1 MLQLSLW
8 IYPISKVREIYSLG
22 DHRLIRTDSTET
34 DTIPWNRCSALR
46 TRNNIKAKNRYTI
59 EFVWKGK
66 SIGHIVQLFNN
77 GKGVLSIYDPQ
88 NGINTRGD
96 TNVLEYIKKIK
107 PSSIQLLDVQNY
119 DINMNVV
126 NKILQEVKT

>member
-1 MLQLSLW
+1 MLDVLAHNTRLAW
-8 IYPISKVREIYSLG
+8 IDRETGKYPEYIAPSQPTCEKSFEWLK
-22 DHRLIRTDSTET
+22 D
-34 DTIPWNRCSALR
+34 
-46 TRNNIKAKNRYTI
+46 NIKAKNRYTI

-66 SIGHIVQLFNN
+66 TIGHIVHLFKN

-126 NKILQEVKT
+126 NKILQGVKL